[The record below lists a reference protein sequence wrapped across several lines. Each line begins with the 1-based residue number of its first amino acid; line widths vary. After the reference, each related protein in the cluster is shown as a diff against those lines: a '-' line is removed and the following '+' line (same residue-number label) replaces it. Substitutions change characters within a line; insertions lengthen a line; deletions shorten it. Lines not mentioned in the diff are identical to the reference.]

1 MDDINRM
8 DFKEYCEYRH
18 RVTERLLLADIQR
31 RYNAALSA
39 QVEMIEAARAD
50 AAWLGWKPTPWYR
63 FDIRLRNWMGMW
75 DSRFASRYHR

>member
-1 MDDINRM
+1 MNRIRGSHTMDM
-8 DFKEYCEYRH
+8 L
-18 RVTERLLLADIQR
+18 TIQR

-50 AAWLGWKPTPWYR
+50 MAWLGWKPTPWYR
-63 FDIRLRNWMGMW
+63 FDIRLRNWMGRW